1 MTKLERQILKKQH
14 ELKELR
20 IKRAEEKRLEAIKR
34 RGKAKPKG
42 RPRIAKVRLLEAKLL
57 ALDNPLTWVAFKMNL
72 SLITLRRYGITR
84 KNLNREIEEATLP
97 KIENIEGANSL

>member
-1 MTKLERQILKKQH
+1 MTKLERQILKKQQ

-42 RPRIAKVRLLEAKLL
+42 RPRISKERLLEAKLL
-57 ALDNPLTWVAFKMNL
+57 ALDNPLTWVAFKMDIGL
-72 SLITLRRYGITR
+72 KSLYNYGISR
-84 KNLNREIEEATLP
+84 KQLNREIENCNLSEISEI
-97 KIENIEGANSL
+97 KGVKK